1 MANPRLQGISL
12 RLSDADIR
20 RVKAISGRLGV
31 RESDLLRFAIRTL
44 LNQLAPLADPA
55 VRGRELVPMLLEHG
69 AEIIR
74 EFGLDSHALTAL
86 VNEGAIGEGQVSRA
100 DLTALML
107 LASGAAPAP
116 TKAELQA
123 RFQAA
128 APLPPAP
135 QAPQAHSTIASSALA
150 LGSAQSSLGKTEPAA
165 LTAT

>member
-20 RVKAISGRLGV
+20 RVKAVSGRLGI

-69 AEIIR
+69 PGIVR
-74 EFGLDSHALTAL
+74 EFGLDFHALAAL
-86 VNEGAIGEGQVSRA
+86 VNEGVAGDGQVGRS

-107 LASGAAPAP
+107 WATGAATPAM
-116 TKAELQA
+116 KADLQS
-123 RFQAA
+123 RFQG
-128 APLPPAP
+128 
-135 QAPQAHSTIASSALA
+135 ASPGESALTVV
-150 LGSAQSSLGKTEPAA
+150 SSPGVSSGDASPSV
-165 LTAT
+165 ATRM

>member
-20 RVKAISGRLGV
+20 RVKAVSGRLGV

-44 LNQLAPLADPA
+44 LNHLAPLADPA

-69 AEIIR
+69 AEIVR
-74 EFGLDSHALTAL
+74 EFGLDTHALAAL
-86 VNEGAIGEGQVSRA
+86 VNEGAVGDGQVSRA

-107 LASGAAPAP
+107 LASGAAAAP

-123 RFQAA
+123 RFQGAS
-128 APLPPAP
+128 APLVAQGGLSSPPP
-135 QAPQAHSTIASSALA
+135 SGL
-150 LGSAQSSLGKTEPAA
+150 SLGNGSSGLGKAEPVP